1 MNNKKNHIN
10 NLGDTSADIHGKTK
24 NNSES
29 FQQKILEK
37 EQMSLRPPF
46 LGANNIPYGNGHFE
60 LPMSK
65 RKNLEIVRR
74 PFVTDPVAMLAHNM
88 NVSQNMSGNN
98 HNNNTL
104 GSNSPK
110 NTSSCNYTNY

>member
-1 MNNKKNHIN
+1 MSNKKNHKN
-10 NLGDTSADIHGKTK
+10 NLGETSVDIHGITK
-24 NNSES
+24 NDSES
-29 FQQKILEK
+29 FQQQILEK